1 MTNHS
6 VSIEV
11 LHVEIAC
18 MRIGPKQVTL
28 SMFRQFPYRSLVDFD
43 VLWLSL
49 SDQEEGWRDSDV
61 LSGELW
67 GHVNYWWKDDSTE
80 ELQYL
85 DDEWKLLSTL
95 GEKRHVVYV
104 FQGVLYR
111 SVVYQYVPQWFV
123 NSCYE
128 HTPRADVRLNVGWR
142 PYWERIVALPQLFIA
157 V

>member
-6 VSIEV
+6 VSVEV

-28 SMFRQFPYRSLVDFD
+28 SMFRQFPYLSLVDFD
-43 VLWLSL
+43 VLWQSL
-49 SDQEEGWRDSDV
+49 SDHEEDDEVADV

-85 DDEWKLLSTL
+85 DDDGKLPSHL

-123 NSCYE
+123 NLCCEY
-128 HTPRADVRLNVGWR
+128 TPGADVQLNVGWR
-142 PYWERIVALPQLFIA
+142 PYWERIAALPQLFIA